1 MNTNTIKN
9 LKVNIN
15 FTVEVDQKAY
25 ADYYGISP
33 TDYGCKSL
41 ADAVRH
47 DLRLLLGDATNMAPH
62 LFDEGIIQ

>member
-1 MNTNTIKN
+1 M
-9 LKVNIN
+9 KVAIA
-15 FTVEVDQKAY
+15 FTVEVDKEAY
-25 ADYYGISP
+25 ANHYGISA

-62 LFDEGIIQ
+62 LFDEGIIR